1 MKTSHLR
8 RWRASGAI
16 LALIVAAGCGTSA
29 TNSPSSLASDGGGTP
44 SGTEAAGGQL
54 QFAIFGGGGAHLDAI
69 LAELDAFGAAHPE
82 ISVDVTQDS
91 FYSRPVP
98 YAKLQERY
106 FEEAPD
112 LVSGFIGGSLTAD
125 AEAGR
130 FLDLTDLWAELGLE
144 EAVPASVAELSSVD
158 GHRYWVPTIAQ
169 WNPVFYNTEAFA
181 AADVTP
187 PRTWDELLA
196 ACGALRAAGSERP
209 IGQAGTASWTPP
221 AARWFST
228 LDLLLNGPEFHRRL
242 ARGEVAWTDE
252 RVTAVF
258 DHWQQLFDEGCYGEP
273 ALQAYSD
280 PISQLSDGRAAMD
293 NLGEWIFESALLSDD
308 DPIDFFSLAPIS
320 EGLPQAEIV
329 LVYGLAIPAAAADPE
344 GAKELLR
351 WLVSSAALE
360 RTYASVPR
368 VILDRRVDPGYLQR
382 HRDGLQLFEEADRLV
397 ELWEFSAPSPQA
409 EIGLDL
415 FTSYLADPSDLDGYL
430 QTAEMARA
438 DAFGPATE

>member
-1 MKTSHLR
+1 MQTTASQP
-8 RWRASGAI
+8 WRASATI
-16 LALIVAAGCGTSA
+16 LVLIVTAGCGTSA
-29 TNSPSSLASDGGGTP
+29 TMSPLADDGDTP
-44 SGTEAAGGQL
+44 LGSGVPTGQL

-69 LAELDAFGAAHPE
+69 LAELETFGAAHPE
-82 ISVDVTQDS
+82 VTVEVTQDS

-106 FEEAPD
+106 FDESPD

-144 EAVPASVAELSSVD
+144 EAIPASVAELASAD
-158 GHRYWVPTIAQ
+158 GRRYWVPTIAQ

-181 AADVTP
+181 AANVRP
-187 PRTWDELLA
+187 PRTWDQLLA
-196 ACGALRAAGSERP
+196 ACGALRASGVERP
-209 IGQAGTASWTPP
+209 IGQAGMGSWTPP
-221 AARWFST
+221 AARWFT
-228 LDLLLNGPEFHRRL
+228 TIDLLLNGPDFHRRL

-252 RVTAVF
+252 RVRAVF
-258 DHWQQLFDEGCYGEP
+258 NRWQQLFDERCYGDP
-273 ALQAYSD
+273 ALQAFNE
-280 PISQLSDGRAAMD
+280 PIAQLSDGRAAMN

-308 DPIDFFSLAPIS
+308 DPIDFFSLEPIS
-320 EGLPQAEIV
+320 DGLPHSEIV
-329 LVYGLAIPAAAADPE
+329 LVYGLAIPAEAADPE
-344 GAKELLR
+344 GAKQLLR

-368 VILDRRVDPGYLQR
+368 VILDRRVDPGYLPR
-382 HRDGLQLFEEADRLV
+382 HRDGLRLFEEADRLV

-415 FTSYLADPSDLDGYL
+415 FTSYLGDPTGLDAYL
-430 QTAEMARA
+430 QAAETARA
-438 DAFGPATE
+438 EAFGPASD

>member
-1 MKTSHLR
+1 MKTNAPR
-8 RWRASGAI
+8 PWRATATI
-16 LALIVAAGCGTSA
+16 LVLIVAAGCGTSA
-29 TNSPSSLASDGGGTP
+29 TTSPTGGDVDLP
-44 SGTEAAGGQL
+44 SESGVPTGQL

-69 LAELDAFGAAHPE
+69 LAELEAFGAEHPE
-82 ISVDVTQDS
+82 VTVAVTQDS

-98 YAKLQERY
+98 YAKVQQRY
-106 FEEAPD
+106 FDDSPD

-144 EAVPASVAELSSVD
+144 EAIPASVAELASVD

-181 AADVTP
+181 AANVTP

-221 AARWFST
+221 AARWFTT
-228 LDLLLNGPEFHRRL
+228 LDLLLNGPDFHRRL
-242 ARGEVAWTDE
+242 ARGGVAWTDE
-252 RVTAVF
+252 RIQNVF
-258 DHWQQLFDEGCYGEP
+258 EHWQQLFEEGCYGDP

-280 PISQLSDGRAAMD
+280 PIAQLSDGRAAMN
-293 NLGEWIFESALLSDD
+293 NLGEWIYESALLSDD
-308 DPIDFFSLAPIS
+308 DPIDFFSLEPIS
-320 EGLPQAEIV
+320 DGLPHSEIV
-329 LVYGLAIPAAAADPE
+329 LVYGLAIPADAADPE

-368 VILDRRVDPGYLQR
+368 VILDRRVDPGYLPR
-382 HRDGLQLFEEADRLV
+382 HRDGLRLFEQADRLV

-415 FTSYLADPSDLDGYL
+415 FTSYLGDPTGLDDYL
-430 QTAEMARA
+430 QTAETARA
-438 DAFGPATE
+438 EAFGPASE